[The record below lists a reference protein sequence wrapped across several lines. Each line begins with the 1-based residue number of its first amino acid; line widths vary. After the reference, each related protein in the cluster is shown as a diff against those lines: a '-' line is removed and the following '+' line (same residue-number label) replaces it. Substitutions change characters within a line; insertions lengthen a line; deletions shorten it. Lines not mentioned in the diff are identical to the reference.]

1 MAAEKKVSAAV
12 VTRNNKRKTNMMK
25 QKMIFNE
32 KLPRRSLE
40 RSIAASLRFSP
51 TAWVKL
57 LFLRDAGESEV
68 GGFGITASDDLLFIK
83 DVQLVGQVS
92 LFHKLR
98 IKCN

>member
-1 MAAEKKVSAAV
+1 MMRQKMMFSEKQPRSLSERSSAAG
-12 VTRNNKRKTNMMK
+12 
-25 QKMIFNE
+25 
-32 KLPRRSLE
+32 
-40 RSIAASLRFSP
+40 LRFSP